1 MNSYKSGLSN
11 VFNEKNKKLSEE
23 SLIDNMIHEL
33 KQLDVNL
40 EELFHI
46 SNADLNTHYSIHKFR
61 LKASRRIS
69 SYSTLL
75 RNLTKAYEST
85 TSTQQY
91 VKLFTIHQFYNE
103 RLMKHKNKLSE
114 WWSRNERRYHALCL
128 SSFVSQISQPDGQTT
143 TSLPS
148 QLNSTKQ
155 LPNTLNSKLASTRGG
170 RMSSGVKLTLISTT
184 SELPCSN
191 QLSSLSHPSSTNHG
205 QDLLDTESDTSMYA
219 SGFDGPVE
227 PLDPGDSTT
236 HELLRDTDREP
247 FGRFSRSAYAG
258 SQGVDTPNALGGG
271 DMLKVSSRDDHL
283 IRKLKDT
290 RNMMINQI
298 NQMDAAESSLL
309 KSSDYILQQ
318 QAILNVL
325 KGKFS
330 NARVTFNLVKRRAIK
345 RYGMVR
351 SCYFLFLFSCGF
363 IVLRRFRFFKIFHLG
378 FKVIRYPIKYL
389 SGKSKPVKDVNSEL
403 AEL

>member
-23 SLIDNMIHEL
+23 SLIDNLIHEL

-75 RNLTKAYEST
+75 RNLIKAYEST

-103 RLMKHKNKLSE
+103 RLMRHKNKLSE

-143 TSLPS
+143 TSLPG
-148 QLNSTKQ
+148 QLNNTKQ
-155 LPNTLNSKLASTRGG
+155 LPNTLNSKLSSARGG
-170 RMSSGVKLTLISTT
+170 RMSSGVKF
-184 SELPCSN
+184 
-191 QLSSLSHPSSTNHG
+191 SSYPSSTNHC
-205 QDLLDTESDTSMYA
+205 QDLLDTESDTSIYA
-219 SGFDGPVE
+219 SGVNGPVE
-227 PLDPGDSTT
+227 PLDPGDDTT

-247 FGRFSRSAYAG
+247 FSRFGSSAYAG
-258 SQGVDTPNALGGG
+258 SQGVDAPNALGGD
-271 DMLKVSSRDDHL
+271 DMLKVSSRDDRL

-318 QAILNVL
+318 QAILN
-325 KGKFS
+325 G
-330 NARVTFNLVKRRAIK
+330 
-345 RYGMVR
+345 
-351 SCYFLFLFSCGF
+351 
-363 IVLRRFRFFKIFHLG
+363 
-378 FKVIRYPIKYL
+378 
-389 SGKSKPVKDVNSEL
+389 
-403 AEL
+403 

>member
-23 SLIDNMIHEL
+23 SLIDNLIHEL
-33 KQLDVNL
+33 KQLDSNL

-46 SNADLNTHYSIHKFR
+46 SNSDLTTHYSIHKFR

-69 SYSTLL
+69 SYSNLL
-75 RNLTKAYEST
+75 RNLVKSYEST

-103 RLMKHKNKLSE
+103 RLMRHKNKLSE

-148 QLNSTKQ
+148 QINNTKQ
-155 LPNTLNSKLASTRGG
+155 LPNTLNSKLASAKGA
-170 RMSSGVKLTLISTT
+170 RMSSGVKF
-184 SELPCSN
+184 SN
-191 QLSSLSHPSSTNHG
+191 QLSSSSHPSTRNHG
-205 QDLLDTESDTSMYA
+205 QDLLDTESDSSIYEYGA
-219 SGFDGPVE
+219 DGTAE
-227 PLDPGDSTT
+227 PSDAGDFTNR
-236 HELLRDTDREP
+236 ELLRGTEREP
-247 FGRFSRSAYAG
+247 FSRFASSVYAG
-258 SQGVDTPNALGGG
+258 PQGAEAPSALGRD
-271 DMLKVSSRDDHL
+271 DMLKVSSKDDRL
-283 IRKLKDT
+283 MRKLKDT

-363 IVLRRFRFFKIFHLG
+363 IVLRRFRFFKIFYLG
-378 FKVIRYPIKYL
+378 FKVIKYPIKYL

>member
-23 SLIDNMIHEL
+23 SLIDNLIHEL
-33 KQLDVNL
+33 KQLDSNL

-46 SNADLNTHYSIHKFR
+46 SNADLTTHYSIHKFR

-69 SYSTLL
+69 SYSNLL
-75 RNLTKAYEST
+75 RNLVKSYEST

-103 RLMKHKNKLSE
+103 RLMRHKNKLSE

-143 TSLPS
+143 TSLP
-148 QLNSTKQ
+148 T
-155 LPNTLNSKLASTRGG
+155 
-170 RMSSGVKLTLISTT
+170 
-184 SELPCSN
+184 
-191 QLSSLSHPSSTNHG
+191 PS
-205 QDLLDTESDTSMYA
+205 
-219 SGFDGPVE
+219 
-227 PLDPGDSTT
+227 
-236 HELLRDTDREP
+236 
-247 FGRFSRSAYAG
+247 
-258 SQGVDTPNALGGG
+258 ALGRD
-271 DMLKVSSRDDHL
+271 DMLKVSSKDDRL
-283 IRKLKDT
+283 MRKLKDT

-309 KSSDYILQQ
+309 KS
-318 QAILNVL
+318 
-325 KGKFS
+325 
-330 NARVTFNLVKRRAIK
+330 AIK

-363 IVLRRFRFFKIFHLG
+363 IVLRRFRFFKIFYLG
-378 FKVIRYPIKYL
+378 FKVIKYPIKYL